1 MSKRHT
7 PRTALCVLAGVLTLG
22 AGCSDAGSAAPP
34 AASGTA
40 SGGPAASPTAASG
53 ALRLSGTVEAVR
65 SRTITVPRLSGTSLA
80 TLLITK
86 MSKGGTRVKEGDV
99 IVVFDQQAQQ
109 TAALDRQAE
118 VVDLEGQIKRRL
130 SEQAAALERDTTEMT
145 TAENDVERAN
155 LDLRKNEFV
164 GRTEAEKYTLAH
176 EQATARLA
184 QLKQT
189 FQLKRKAAAA
199 DLRILAIRKERAER
213 NMVQA
218 QKNAD
223 LMVIQAPFAGLIV
236 TRSQFRPG
244 SVGQVDVQ
252 EGDEVRPGLGI
263 VSIVDTSAMLVRAR
277 INQADIGRV
286 QSGQPAKVR
295 LDGFP
300 ELLFD
305 GRVELVTPLAM
316 PSEMSLSVR
325 TFTAVIAIQ
334 GTHDQLLPDLTAS
347 VEILPVPATPRPS
360 NLQAGAR

>member
-1 MSKRHT
+1 MFTRQMT
-7 PRTALCVLAGVLTLG
+7 PRMSVYVLAGVLTLG
-22 AGCSDAGSAAPP
+22 AGCSGAGSAAPP
-34 AASGTA
+34 AANGTV
-40 SGGPAASPTAASG
+40 SGGPAASTAAVSG
-53 ALRLSGTVEAVR
+53 AVRLSGTVEAVR
-65 SRTITVPRLSGTSLA
+65 SRTITVPRLAGTTLS

-86 MSKGGTRVKEGDV
+86 MLKGGSRVKEGDIV
-99 IVVFDQQAQQ
+99 VVFDQQAQQ

-130 SEQAAALERDTTEMT
+130 SEQAATLERDTTEIT
-145 TAENDVERAN
+145 TAENDVERAK

-164 GRTEAEKYTLAH
+164 GKTEAEKNTLAF
-176 EQATARLA
+176 EQATAKLA

-199 DLRILAIRKERAER
+199 DLRILEIRKERAER
-213 NMVQA
+213 NMGQA
-218 QKNAD
+218 QKNAE

-236 TRSQFRPG
+236 TRSQYRPG

-263 VSIVDTSAMLVRAR
+263 VSIVDTSSMLVRAR
-277 INQADIGRV
+277 LNQADIGRV
-286 QSGQPAKVR
+286 QTGQPAKVR

-316 PSEMSLSVR
+316 MSEMSLTVR

-347 VEILPVPATPRPS
+347 VEILPMPAPRAA
-360 NLQAGAR
+360 AGKAGSR

>member
-1 MSKRHT
+1 
-7 PRTALCVLAGVLTLG
+7 
-22 AGCSDAGSAAPP
+22 
-34 AASGTA
+34 
-40 SGGPAASPTAASG
+40 
-53 ALRLSGTVEAVR
+53 
-65 SRTITVPRLSGTSLA
+65 
-80 TLLITK
+80 
-86 MSKGGTRVKEGDV
+86 VKEGDV

-130 SEQAAALERDTTEMT
+130 SEQAAALERDTTEIT
-145 TAENDVERAN
+145 TAENDVERAK
-155 LDLRKNEFV
+155 LDLRRNEFV
-164 GRTEAEKYTLAH
+164 GRTEAEKNTLAL
-176 EQATARLA
+176 EQTTAKLA
-184 QLKQT
+184 QLRQT

-199 DLRILAIRKERAER
+199 DLQILEIRKERAER

-223 LMVIQAPFAGLIV
+223 LMVIQAPFSGLIV
-236 TRSQFRPG
+236 TRSQYRPG

-263 VSIVDTSAMLVRAR
+263 VSVVDTSAMLVRAR

-286 QSGQPAKVR
+286 QTGQPAKVR

-305 GRVELVTPLAM
+305 GRVEMVTPLAM
-316 PSEMSLSVR
+316 PSEMSVNVR

-347 VEILPVPATPRPS
+347 VEILPVPAAAPPS
-360 NLQAGAR
+360 TGKAGGR

>member
-1 MSKRHT
+1 MFTRHLT
-7 PRTALCVLAGVLTLG
+7 RRTAPCLLALTIG
-22 AGCSDAGSAAPP
+22 AGCSGAGSAGSL
-34 AASGTA
+34 AANGTA
-40 SGGPAASPTAASG
+40 SGGPAAAAAASG
-53 ALRLSGTVEAVR
+53 AVRLSGTVEAVR
-65 SRTITVPRLSGTSLA
+65 SRTITVPRLAGTTLS

-86 MSKGGTRVKEGDV
+86 MLKGGSRVKEGDV

-130 SEQAAALERDTTEMT
+130 SEQAATLERDTTEIT
-145 TAENDVERAN
+145 TAENDVERAK

-164 GRTEAEKYTLAH
+164 GKTEAEKNTLAF
-176 EQATARLA
+176 EQATAKLA

-199 DLRILAIRKERAER
+199 DLRILEIRKERAER
-213 NMVQA
+213 NMGQA
-218 QKNAD
+218 QKNSE

-236 TRSQFRPG
+236 TRSQYRPG

-263 VSIVDTSAMLVRAR
+263 VSIVDTSTMLVRAR
-277 INQADIGRV
+277 LNQADIGRV
-286 QSGQPAKVR
+286 QTGQPAKVR

-316 PSEMSLSVR
+316 PSEMSATVR

-347 VEILPVPATPRPS
+347 VEILPLPATPAP
-360 NLQAGAR
+360 AGKAGTR